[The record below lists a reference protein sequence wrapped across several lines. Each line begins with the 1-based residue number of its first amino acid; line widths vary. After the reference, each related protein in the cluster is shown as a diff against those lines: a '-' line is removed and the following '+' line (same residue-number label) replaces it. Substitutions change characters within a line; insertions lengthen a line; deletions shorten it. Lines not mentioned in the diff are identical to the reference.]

1 MHSFWLTENVPKVI
15 QERPTQMIMMYEY
28 KNSVLFPEWF
38 ILLFWGEQDD
48 FCLPILTHYSMLEQE
63 LGEWNETALH
73 RSATYG
79 LKLDDLIHKFGQV
92 TAELNEQLQIK

>member
-1 MHSFWLTENVPKVI
+1 MP
-15 QERPTQMIMMYEY
+15 
-28 KNSVLFPEWF
+28 
-38 ILLFWGEQDD
+38 
-48 FCLPILTHYSMLEQE
+48 EQE